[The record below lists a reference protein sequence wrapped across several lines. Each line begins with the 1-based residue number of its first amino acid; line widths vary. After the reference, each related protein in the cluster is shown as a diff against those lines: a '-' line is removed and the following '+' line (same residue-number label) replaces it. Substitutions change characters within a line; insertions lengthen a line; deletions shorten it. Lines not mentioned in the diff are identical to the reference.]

1 MVRAT
6 GLSKLFGELAISRSV
21 TDRINRINKIIKGHL
36 CNLRNRSTELTS
48 KSADGSHRDVRL
60 PPPSASAFIRA

>member
-1 MVRAT
+1 MVCAT

-21 TDRINRINKIIKGHL
+21 TDRINKIIKGHL